1 MLVTTNE
8 VEVYFGDASKV
19 ASFFKITPEAFYQ
32 WKKRPG
38 QLIPKNRAIE
48 ADLLTEGKLKYNPE
62 LYRKNTKTA

>member
-1 MLVTTNE
+1 MTTNE
-8 VEVYFGDASKV
+8 VEVYFGDA
-19 ASFFKITPEAFYQ
+19 YQ